1 MERIV
6 FGNERKLQ
14 IAASQCPGC
23 GVAQGALHAYGCPL
37 ESCPKCGGRLIEC
50 ACKALDLIDAMQ
62 TARAIAKTI
71 TDQAEVHRAIE
82 QGSRHL
88 NRTYY
93 EEGVMLWIVDDVC
106 ARDPKATDM
115 LLESAGFRQ
124 AGNGY
129 AITAE
134 DASRHLGVPVE
145 KANDVLSTLQADS
158 CFPGWQKH
166 NGQAH

>member
-1 MERIV
+1 MERIL

-14 IAASQCPGC
+14 IIASQCPGC
-23 GVAQGALHAYGCPL
+23 GVAHGALHAYGCPL
-37 ESCPKCGGRLIEC
+37 DSCPQCGGRLIEC
-50 ACKALDLIDAMQ
+50 TCKALDLVDAMQ
-62 TARAIAKTI
+62 TARAISKTI
-71 TDQAEVHRAIE
+71 TDRAEVHRAIDK
-82 QGSRHL
+82 GSRHL

-124 AGNGY
+124 VGNGC

-134 DASRHLGVPVE
+134 DASRHLGVSVE
-145 KANDVLSTLQADS
+145 KAHEALSELQAES
-158 CFPGWQKH
+158 RFPGWKR
-166 NGQAH
+166 A